1 MTTSETLPE
10 AGLRDR
16 LLGMT
21 TATATAMLDKRGY
34 PNQFM
39 LGAHAIQRGKRAC
52 GRAATVR
59 FGPAR
64 PDLMHAQDE
73 RAQDALWLAV
83 ESAPRTRS
91 GWRSSRSSQASC

>member
-39 LGAHAIQRGKRAC
+39 LGAHAIQRSLETREVL
-52 GRAATVR
+52 RHISVVR
-59 FGPAR
+59 KSNGGLPA
-64 PDLMHAQDE
+64 PLPISAE
-73 RAQDALWLAV
+73 RRQPVAGA
-83 ESAPRTRS
+83 
-91 GWRSSRSSQASC
+91 